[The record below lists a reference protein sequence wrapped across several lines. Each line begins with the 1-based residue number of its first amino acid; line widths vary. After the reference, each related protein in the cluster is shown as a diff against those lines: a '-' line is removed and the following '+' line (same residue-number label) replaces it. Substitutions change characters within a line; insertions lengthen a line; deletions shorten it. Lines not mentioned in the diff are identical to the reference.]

1 MRRDI
6 SSTQLLPLPAWENP
20 RVHLLDDVWLLCILA
35 VLIAIGIPSLT
46 RDLNVQI
53 GAASW
58 GLLALG
64 AIHLAFTGLGQP
76 ASAPGRWR
84 GWALTLLDA
93 AGVVTLAVIW
103 THVGGAQNPLF
114 LTVFVLPVLGSI
126 FISRW
131 HPLLMAAVGIV
142 AVGAA
147 ALSQSPELRAYA
159 TGLAGGSPWV
169 AAVFSRQGPEL
180 EGSFA
185 GFYAPTSY
193 LVVLLEVYSVVLLA
207 CALAAKYIGTIFER
221 LITGSL
227 LAHSESEQAQEL
239 WSTLIERLPLPALLV
254 EPHSLRILAYS
265 DTALKFLA
273 SGESS
278 IDGRKLFSVARF
290 SFADLVQDMIAGA
303 KGEPS
308 LIAMHI
314 DDELRLTQVSVLQ
327 VLHKRRRLALL
338 TLEDVTQVFC
348 LKAALDNSE
357 FAALVVDAAGN
368 IRTFNKRAT
377 ELFGDLA
384 SGTNAAQLLS
394 HTVAGLPWWESGL
407 DGRRKMHIDV
417 GSRIHEVTST
427 EIPVPGEEQRL
438 YSVSLLPVALAAPL
452 DRTAERAVPLRRPE
466 KRLP

>member
-1 MRRDI
+1 MRRDT
-6 SSTQLLPLPAWENP
+6 SSTQLMPLPVWESP

-35 VLIAIGIPSLT
+35 VLIAIGIPSLSG
-46 RDLNVQI
+46 DLNVQI

-58 GLLALG
+58 GVLALG
-64 AIHLAFTGLGQP
+64 AIHLAFTGLGHL
-76 ASAPGRWR
+76 ASAPRRWR
-84 GWALTLLDA
+84 SWALTLLDA
-93 AGVVTLAVIW
+93 GGVVTLAVIW

-142 AVGAA
+142 AVAAA
-147 ALSQSPELRAYA
+147 ALSQSPELRSFAS
-159 TGLAGGSPWV
+159 GLAGSPWITSL
-169 AAVFSRQGPEL
+169 FSRQGPEP

-193 LVVLLEVYSVVLLA
+193 LVVLLEVYTVVLLA

-227 LAHSESEQAQEL
+227 LAHSESEQAQDL
-239 WSTLIERLPLPALLV
+239 WSTLIERLPLPAVLV
-254 EPHSLRILAYS
+254 DPHSLRILACS
-265 DTALKFLA
+265 DMALKFLA

-278 IDGRKLFSVARF
+278 IDGRELFSVARF

-303 KGEPS
+303 KSEPS

-314 DDELRLTQVSVLQ
+314 EDELRLTRVSVLQ

-338 TLEDVTQVFC
+338 TLEDVTQAFC
-348 LKAALDNSE
+348 LKAALDSSE
-357 FAALVVDAAGN
+357 SAALVVDAQGN
-368 IRTFNKRAT
+368 VRAFNKRAA
-377 ELFGDLA
+377 ELFGGIA
-384 SGTNAAQLLS
+384 AGTSAEKLLS
-394 HTVAGLPWWESGL
+394 HTIAGLPWWESGL
-407 DGRRKMHIDV
+407 DGRRKMHIDI
-417 GSRIHEVTST
+417 GARIHEVTST

-438 YSVSLLPVALAAPL
+438 YSVFLLPVALAAPL
-452 DRTAERAVPLRRPE
+452 DRAAEDAVRLRKPE
-466 KRLP
+466 RRLP

>member
-1 MRRDI
+1 
-6 SSTQLLPLPAWENP
+6 
-20 RVHLLDDVWLLCILA
+20 
-35 VLIAIGIPSLT
+35 
-46 RDLNVQI
+46 
-53 GAASW
+53 
-58 GLLALG
+58 
-64 AIHLAFTGLGQP
+64 
-76 ASAPGRWR
+76 
-84 GWALTLLDA
+84 
-93 AGVVTLAVIW
+93 
-103 THVGGAQNPLF
+103 
-114 LTVFVLPVLGSI
+114 
-126 FISRW
+126 
-131 HPLLMAAVGIV
+131 
-142 AVGAA
+142 
-147 ALSQSPELRAYA
+147 
-159 TGLAGGSPWV
+159 
-169 AAVFSRQGPEL
+169 
-180 EGSFA
+180 
-185 GFYAPTSY
+185 
-193 LVVLLEVYSVVLLA
+193 
-207 CALAAKYIGTIFER
+207 
-221 LITGSL
+221 
-227 LAHSESEQAQEL
+227 L

-303 KGEPS
+303 KSEPA

-348 LKAALDNSE
+348 LKAALDSSE

-368 IRTFNKRAT
+368 IRAFNKPAT
-377 ELFGDLA
+377 ELFGDIA
-384 SGTNAAQLLS
+384 SGTNAEQLLA

-438 YSVSLLPVALAAPL
+438 YSVALLPVALAAPL
-452 DRTAERAVPLRRPE
+452 DRAAEPAVPLRRPE

>member
-1 MRRDI
+1 V
-6 SSTQLLPLPAWENP
+6 WENP

-35 VLIAIGIPSLT
+35 VLVAIGIPSLSGN
-46 RDLNVQI
+46 LNVQI

-64 AIHLAFTGLGQP
+64 AIHLAFTGLGH
-76 ASAPGRWR
+76 AAGATRRWR
-84 GWALTLLDA
+84 TWALTLLDA
-93 AGVVTLAVIW
+93 AGVVTLAMIW
-103 THVGGAQNPLF
+103 THVGGSQNPVF

-131 HPLLMAAVGIV
+131 HPLMMAVVGIV

-147 ALSQSPELRAYA
+147 ALSQSPELRSYVS
-159 TGLAGGSPWV
+159 GLAGGGSPWV
-169 AAVFSRQGPEL
+169 AAVFSRQGPEQ

-193 LVVLLEVYSVVLLA
+193 LVVLLEVYTVVLLA

-239 WSTLIERLPLPALLV
+239 WSTLIERLPLPALLI
-254 EPHSLRILAYS
+254 EPHSLRILACS
-265 DTALKFLA
+265 NMALKFLA

-278 IDGRKLFSVARF
+278 IDGRELFSVARF

-303 KGEPS
+303 KSEPS

-314 DDELRLTQVSVLQ
+314 DDELRLTQASVLQ
-327 VLHKRRRLALL
+327 VVHKRRRLALL

-348 LKAALDNSE
+348 LKAALDSSE
-357 FAALVVDAAGN
+357 FAALVIDAEGN
-368 IRTFNKRAT
+368 IRAFNKPAT
-377 ELFGDLA
+377 ELFADI
-384 SGTNAAQLLS
+384 AAGVSAEKLLS

-452 DRTAERAVPLRRPE
+452 DRAAEEAVRLRKAQR
-466 KRLP
+466 RLP